1 MFPAAVAC
9 VCVCMRAGYG
19 IMAASGAGE
28 LIAQHIIGAELPSY
42 ADDFLPSR
50 YSDEAF
56 VAKMEAMVNSGGGAI

>member
-1 MFPAAVAC
+1 MSTFCVTGAA
-9 VCVCMRAGYG
+9 GF
-19 IMAASGAGE
+19 
-28 LIAQHIIGAELPSY
+28 IAQHIVGAELPSY